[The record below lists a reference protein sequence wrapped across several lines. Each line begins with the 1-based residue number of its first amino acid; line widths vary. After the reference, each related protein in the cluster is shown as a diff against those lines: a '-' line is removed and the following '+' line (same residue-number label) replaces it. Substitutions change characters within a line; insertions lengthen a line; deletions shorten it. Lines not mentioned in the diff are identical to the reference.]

1 MYQPC
6 GRGIV
11 PLEGVPRKALKVALG
26 CKALKVALG
35 CMGSLLVQFFKHL
48 SPKVET
54 GFLLLPLI
62 EMPRALRRS
71 RVDAWRA
78 F

>member
-11 PLEGVPRKALKVALG
+11 PLEGVPR
-26 CKALKVALG
+26 KALKVALG